1 MHIFCFFYLSSID
14 HIRGDQY
21 SNVYNNYGYEYLNKK
36 HFLRS
41 IFKNFRGKFNMD
53 VGVLRE
59 QRASVSAGITKIKLS
74 QAIYVVT
81 VNIKIGQT
89 INIEL
94 HTIF

>member
-1 MHIFCFFYLSSID
+1 
-14 HIRGDQY
+14 
-21 SNVYNNYGYEYLNKK
+21 
-36 HFLRS
+36 
-41 IFKNFRGKFNMD
+41 MD